1 MARKTQKKQGRDLM
15 TARQVADASGLGLQT
30 VYRMFE
36 SGELPAFR
44 TGAWYRVTRAAYER
58 WLARRGKTAA

>member
-1 MARKTQKKQGRDLM
+1 MPRKNQRKQDRDLM

-30 VYRMFE
+30 VYRMFK

-44 TGAWYRVTRAAYER
+44 TGKWYRMTRAAYER
-58 WLARRGKTAA
+58 WLTRNGKTAA